1 MLNYIVRRLV
11 YMVPT
16 LLIISLV
23 AFFVVQLAPGDFL
36 TKYKLNERISQE
48 TLQSIAKHLGLEIP
62 CEPLEWQWQGC
73 LNRYLRWLKGV
84 IWESQSADPVTGQ
97 KWQVWSLKFAIDG
110 NFPFVHGF
118 PFIHWNPDFGF
129 SFETNQPV
137 AKLFWERLPLT
148 LLVTVPTFLFAWL
161 ISLPLGIYSA
171 TRQYSLGDN
180 IFTLFGFAGLSIP
193 NFFLALVLMYWLVI
207 SAIPTFCGWGW
218 SFFCTGSPGASVGGL
233 FTQANMSGSPWPW
246 DWTLHKWLDYL
257 WHLWPAVL
265 VIGTSSIASLMR
277 VMRGQLLD
285 ILNSQYIMTAR
296 AKGLKEGVVVYK
308 HAVRNA
314 LNVMITIFGQSL
326 PGLISGA
333 LITAIVLN
341 FPTVERL
348 FFDGLR
354 AYDDYLVQTLLMF
367 FAVLLLL
374 GNLLADIMLAWAD
387 PRIRY
392 D

>member
-1 MLNYIVRRLV
+1 MLNYIVRRLI
-11 YMVPT
+11 YMIPT
-16 LLIISLV
+16 MLVISIV

-48 TLQSIAKHLGLEIP
+48 TLQNIARHLGLEKP
-62 CEPLEWQWQGC
+62 CEPLQWQWSGC
-73 LNRYLRWLKGV
+73 VERYWRWLKG
-84 IWESQSADPVTGQ
+84 ILFSSESTDPATGQ
-97 KWQVWSLKFAIDG
+97 RWQVWS
-110 NFPFVHGF
+110 VSSQF

-137 AKLFWERLPLT
+137 SKLFWERLPLT
-148 LLVTVPTFLFAWL
+148 LLVTIPTFLFAWA
-161 ISLPLGIYSA
+161 ISLPLGIYAA

-180 IFTLFGFAGLSIP
+180 IFTLLGFAGLSIP
-193 NFFLALVLMYWLVI
+193 NFFLALVLMYWLVV
-207 SAIPTFCGWGW
+207 SLTPTLCSWGW
-218 SFFCTGSPGASVGGL
+218 QFFCAGNPGASVGGL
-233 FTQANMSGSPWPW
+233 FIQEHMGGSPWPW
-246 DWTLHKWLDYL
+246 EWSLRKWLDYL

-265 VIGTSSIASLMR
+265 VIGGSSIAGLMR
-277 VMRGQLLD
+277 IMRGQMLD
-285 ILNSQYIMTAR
+285 ILGSQYIMTAR
-296 AKGLKEGVVVYK
+296 AKGLSERVVIYK

-314 LNVMITIFGQSL
+314 LNVMISIFGQSL
-326 PGLISGA
+326 PGLIGGA

-348 FFDGLR
+348 FYDALR

-367 FAVLLLL
+367 FAILLLL
-374 GNLLADIMLAWAD
+374 GNLLADIMLAWVD

>member
-1 MLNYIVRRLV
+1 MLNYILRRLI
-11 YMVPT
+11 YMLPT

-48 TLQSIAKHLGLEIP
+48 TLQSIAKHLGLETP

-73 LNRYLRWLKGV
+73 LDRYWRWLKGV
-84 IWESQSADPVTGQ
+84 IWESQSTDPRTGQ
-97 KWQVWSLKFAIDG
+97 QWQVWSFQFSIDS

-137 AKLFWERLPLT
+137 ATLFWERLPLT
-148 LLVTVPTFLFAWL
+148 LLVTIPTFLFAWL

-180 IFTLFGFAGLSIP
+180 IFTLLGFAGLSIP

-207 SAIPTFCGWGW
+207 SVIPTFCSWGWG
-218 SFFCTGSPGASVGGL
+218 FFCTGNAGASVGGL
-233 FTQANMSGSPWPW
+233 FTQAHMAGSPWPW
-246 DWTLHKWLDYL
+246 DWTLTKWLDYL

-265 VIGTSSIASLMR
+265 VIGSSSIASLMR

-296 AKGLKEGVVVYK
+296 AKGLKESVVVYK

-348 FFDGLR
+348 FYDGLR

-367 FAVLLLL
+367 FAILLLL

>member
-11 YMVPT
+11 YMIPT
-16 LLIISLV
+16 MLIISMV
-23 AFFVVQLAPGDFL
+23 AFLVVQLAPGDFL

-48 TLQSIAKHLGLEIP
+48 TLQNIAKHLGLENP
-62 CEPLEWQWQGC
+62 CEPLQGQWEGC
-73 LNRYLRWLKGV
+73 FERYWRWLKGILFV
-84 IWESQSADPVTGQ
+84 SESPDPLTGK
-97 KWQVWSLKFAIDG
+97 KWQVWSLSTQ
-110 NFPFVHGF
+110 F

-137 AKLFWERLPLT
+137 SKLFWERLPLT
-148 LLVTVPTFLFAWL
+148 LLVTIPTFLFAWL
-161 ISLPLGIYSA
+161 ISLPLGIYAA

-180 IFTLFGFAGLSIP
+180 VFTLLGFAGLSIP
-193 NFFLALVLMYWLVI
+193 NFFLALVLMYWLVV
-207 SAIPTFCGWGW
+207 SVTPAFCSWEW
-218 SFFCTGSPGASVGGL
+218 QFFCTGNPGASVGGL
-233 FTQANMSGSPWPW
+233 FVQQHMAGSPWPW
-246 DWTLHKWLDYL
+246 DWSLRKWLDYL

-265 VIGTSSIASLMR
+265 VIGGSSIAGLMR
-277 VMRGQLLD
+277 VMRGQMLD
-285 ILNSQYIMTAR
+285 ILGAQYIMTAR
-296 AKGLKEGVVVYK
+296 AKGLSERLVIYK

-314 LNVMITIFGQSL
+314 LNVMVSIFGQSL
-326 PGLISGA
+326 PGLIAGA

-348 FFDGLR
+348 FYDALR

-367 FAVLLLL
+367 FAILLLL
-374 GNLLADIMLAWAD
+374 GNLLADIVLAWVD

>member
-1 MLNYIVRRLV
+1 MLNYIVRRLI
-11 YMVPT
+11 YMIPT
-16 LLIISLV
+16 MLVISIV
-23 AFFVVQLAPGDFL
+23 AFLVVQLAPGDFL

-48 TLQSIAKHLGLEIP
+48 TLQSIAKHLGLERP
-62 CEPLEWQWQGC
+62 CEPLQWQWGGC
-73 LNRYLRWLKGV
+73 VERYWRWLKG
-84 IWESQSADPVTGQ
+84 ILFSSESTDPATGQ
-97 KWQVWSLKFAIDG
+97 RWQVWS
-110 NFPFVHGF
+110 VSTRV

-137 AKLFWERLPLT
+137 SKLFWERLPLT
-148 LLVTVPTFLFAWL
+148 LLVTIPTFLFAWL
-161 ISLPLGIYSA
+161 ISLPLGIYAA

-180 IFTLFGFAGLSIP
+180 IFTLLGFAGLSIP
-193 NFFLALVLMYWLVI
+193 NFFLALVLMYWLVV
-207 SAIPTFCGWGW
+207 SLTPTFCSWGW
-218 SFFCTGSPGASVGGL
+218 QFFCSGNPGASVGGL
-233 FTQANMSGSPWPW
+233 FVQEHMGGSPWPW
-246 DWTLHKWLDYL
+246 EWSLGKWLDYL

-265 VIGTSSIASLMR
+265 VIGGSSIAGLMR
-277 VMRGQLLD
+277 IMRGQMLD
-285 ILNSQYIMTAR
+285 ILGSQYIMTAR
-296 AKGLKEGVVVYK
+296 AKGLSERVVIYK
-308 HAVRNA
+308 HALRNA
-314 LNVMITIFGQSL
+314 LNVMISIFGQSL
-326 PGLISGA
+326 PGLIGGA

-348 FFDGLR
+348 FYEALR